1 MEEEFEIMEKQ
12 IEKQFQE
19 YEDKIKAEFQK
30 HEDKIKEEFQEREAL
45 SFLVDRLHKE
55 ANRPGSRGRKKRL
68 SGALAIASLL
78 YLKNR
83 NRINEQMRERQ

>member
-12 IEKQFQE
+12 IEKQ
-19 YEDKIKAEFQK
+19 FQK